1 MMTPIISI
9 SLLLVC
15 SSLIVMAVA
24 AGSILESDSN
34 GIHRHSLQSRNEKTN
49 TEQLLRH
56 AIKVDRK
63 YQSRFLDEADDG
75 DGDDNE
81 EDNDNED
88 EDEDEDEDEE
98 ADDEGEEEEADEEEE
113 EEAEEEADDADEE
126 EEGGN
131 DDAAAE
137 EEEEGGNDDAAV
149 EEEEEDDNDDA
160 AAEEEEEGGNDDAAE
175 NNENDDEAD
184 EEEEEENDDVEE
196 EDSED
201 QDPQIDFVKCAAFT
215 IEPNIVNVDE
225 MIENG
230 EINDDET
237 AQIENGY
244 VTKMTSKLNTQE
256 SIVYFTLGNGQN
268 DDDRELYMININ
280 DWIASS
286 YGYDKICTQIDQNDV
301 DMVFSIIPSFS
312 SSSIKQYSEHAW
324 YAGFNCK
331 ADGSGFK
338 TQLFLDDTCTTFSPT
353 LNEYYPFKSSTN
365 ENRANQDYSTQV
377 ASDLTKYMIQK
388 INNII
393 ENSQYC
399 DESEFCDDVLENSV
413 DLVTCLKNGE
423 EADDGDRRRRR
434 KLASYQLSYDEAS
447 NVKDACQSIQAALSI
462 DQYEYTDV
470 EAEEVVLLWSNV
482 KNGGQESDRASGS
495 GLFSTYWY
503 YLTGLL
509 VVGCVITCLILRTK
523 KFGKNREKS
532 SLDSNDNPKSQPFIS
547 KSQVKSDE
555 AYVICEDL
563 SAVECQMTNKER
575 RRKSRRS
582 SRSTSRSS
590 RSSRSTSKGR
600 RLRNMKTNS
609 ARDVKGPWMSFAVIE
624 NDSSKEPPSTT
635 LPLEQDEQFTR
646 N

>member
-1 MMTPIISI
+1 MGMPPIISI

-15 SSLIVMAVA
+15 SSFIVMAVA

-34 GIHRHSLQSRNEKTN
+34 GIHRHSLQSRNGKKN

-81 EDNDNED
+81 EDNDNDNEDEEADDEEEED
-88 EDEDEDEDEE
+88 EDEDEDEDE
-98 ADDEGEEEEADEEEE
+98 ADDEEEEEEVDEEEE
-113 EEAEEEADDADEE
+113 EEAEEEADDA
-126 EEGGN
+126 
-131 DDAAAE
+131 E
-137 EEEEGGNDDAAV
+137 EEEEG
-149 EEEEEDDNDDA
+149 DNDDA
-160 AAEEEEEGGNDDAAE
+160 AAEEEEEGGNDDEAE

-196 EDSED
+196 EGSED
-201 QDPQIDFVKCAAFT
+201 QDPQINFVKCAAFT

-353 LNEYYPFKSSTN
+353 LNKYYPFKSSTN
-365 ENRANQDYSTQV
+365 GNRANQDYSTQV

-423 EADDGDRRRRR
+423 EADDDDRRRRR

-470 EAEEVVLLWSNV
+470 EAEEVIVLWSNV
-482 KNGGQESDRASGS
+482 KNGGQESDRASGT
-495 GLFSTYWY
+495 GLLSTYWY
-503 YLTGLL
+503 YLAGLL

-523 KFGKNREKS
+523 KFGKSREKS

-600 RLRNMKTNS
+600 RLRNMKSKS
-609 ARDVKGPWMSFAVIE
+609 ARDAKGPWMSFAVIE

>member
-1 MMTPIISI
+1 
-9 SLLLVC
+9 
-15 SSLIVMAVA
+15 MAVA
-24 AGSILESDSN
+24 AGNTIESDSN
-34 GIHRHSLQSRNEKTN
+34 GITTGITIHRRSVQSRSGKMDTK
-49 TEQLLRH
+49 QLLRH

-63 YQSRFLDEADDG
+63 HQGRFLDEADNGDGDGDDG

-81 EDNDNED
+81 EDNNNENED

-98 ADDEGEEEEADEEEE
+98 ANDEDEEENEEANDEDEEEEEEEEADDEEEGEEEE
-113 EEAEEEADDADEE
+113 EEAEDEDEAEEEAEDENE
-126 EEGGN
+126 
-131 DDAAAE
+131 DAE
-137 EEEEGGNDDAAV
+137 EEEEGGNDDEV
-149 EEEEEDDNDDA
+149 
-160 AAEEEEEGGNDDAAE
+160 
-175 NNENDDEAD
+175 ENDEDEA
-184 EEEEEENDDVEE
+184 EEEENDNVEE

-201 QDPQIDFVKCAAFT
+201 QEPQINFVKCAAFT
-215 IEPNIVNVDE
+215 IEPNIVDVDE

-237 AQIENGY
+237 AQIENEY

-280 DWIASS
+280 DWITSS

-312 SSSIKQYSEHAW
+312 SSPIKQYSEHAW

-423 EADDGDRRRRR
+423 EAEDDNCDCNDGDDDKEGEEAEDCDCRRRRR
-434 KLASYQLSYDEAS
+434 NLASYQLSYDETS
-447 NVKDACQSIQAALSI
+447 NVKDACQSIQVALSI

-470 EAEEVVLLWSNV
+470 EAEEIVLLWSNI
-482 KNGGQESDRASGS
+482 KNGGQESDRTSGS
-495 GLFSTYWY
+495 GLFNNYWY
-503 YLTGLL
+503 YLAGLL
-509 VVGCVITCLILRTK
+509 VVGCVVTCLNLRMN
-523 KFGKNREKS
+523 KFGRSREKS
-532 SLDSNDNPKSQPFIS
+532 SNNSDDNPKNRPLII
-547 KSQVKSDE
+547 KSQVKSGESDI
-555 AYVICEDL
+555 ICEDL

-590 RSSRSTSKGR
+590 SKGR
-600 RLRNMKTNS
+600 RLRSMKTKS
-609 ARDVKGPWMSFAVIE
+609 ARDAKGPWMSFAVIE
-624 NDSSKEPPSTT
+624 NDSSKEPPSTR
-635 LPLEQDEQFTR
+635 LPLGQDEQ
-646 N
+646 